1 MNLMLWK
8 WQVRVSGEGKQMV
21 LKQSGVILIV
31 PLILVEDNSQLKA
44 SVTQLKQ
51 QLAVKREEK
60 QRKR

>member
-1 MNLMLWK
+1 M
-8 WQVRVSGEGKQMV
+8 SGEGKQMV